1 MAVKRIMT
9 FLRLNNVGVE
19 FPVYNGTSRSFRQA
33 LFRSVGGKVAA
44 HHETVTVNALSD
56 ITVNLEEGDR
66 LGLIGHNG
74 AGKTTLLRVL
84 AGAYF
89 PTEGTIDA
97 LGFRSALTDIGMGLD
112 PELTGYANIVN
123 KLVLMGLTYVE
134 ARAKIPEIEEF
145 TELGEYLALPMRT
158 YSTGMSL
165 RLAFSIATAIVPDI
179 LILDE
184 MIGAGDARFIEK
196 AKKRTDD
203 FLDKTKIMVISS
215 HDMTLLRRY
224 CNKVMWLQE
233 GRVRELGSSDE
244 VIERYVAHASA

>member
-1 MAVKRIMT
+1 
-9 FLRLNNVGVE
+9 
-19 FPVYNGTSRSFRQA
+19 
-33 LFRSVGGKVAA
+33 VGGKVAA
-44 HHETVTVNALSD
+44 HNETVTVKALSN
-56 ITVNLEEGDR
+56 ITTKLEEGDR

-89 PTEGTIDA
+89 PTEGTIDSK
-97 LGFRSALTDIGMGLD
+97 GFRSALTDIGMGLD
-112 PELTGYANIVN
+112 HELTGYSNIIN
-123 KLVLMGLTYVE
+123 KLVLMGLTYSE

-158 YSTGMSL
+158 YSTGMYL

-196 AKKRTDD
+196 AKKRTDE

-215 HDMTLLRRY
+215 HDMSLLKRY

-233 GRVRELGSSDE
+233 GSVRELGLTDE
-244 VIERYVAHASA
+244 VIQSYQRQVGSAV